1 MKHWLNQH
9 QQAFKLVLQ
18 RIFRHKLASLMMFCV
33 IGIALCLPGVLFVI
47 VNNLNQLA
55 GEVQSEPQI
64 SLFLKLDAGT
74 DTIKALDTQLK
85 KNPEVKS
92 YRFVSKETAWEQL
105 QQNENTSSVGL
116 SLSKNPLPDAY
127 FVHPKELNPEKISQ
141 LQTEMQSW
149 DGVDLAQAD
158 SNWIKRLFSILE
170 LGKKAVFLLAALF
183 GFALVAIIGNTTRLQ
198 IVTQHEEIEVS
209 RLMGATDGFIRRPFL
224 YAGAFYGLGGGTVA
238 CLMLSAVIAIF
249 NQSVAEISA
258 LYASDF
264 SLSLP
269 DIQITTVLVLSATFL
284 GWLGSYFAVGR
295 SLAKL
300 DNV

>member
-1 MKHWLNQH
+1 VKHWLNQH
-9 QQAFKLVLQ
+9 QQALKLVLQ

-47 VNNLNQLA
+47 VNNLNQLS
-55 GEVQSEPQI
+55 GQVQNEPQV
-64 SLFLKLDAGT
+64 SLFLKLDAS
-74 DTIKALDTQLK
+74 DETIKALGNQLK
-85 KNPEVKS
+85 HHPDVKS
-92 YRFVSKETAWEQL
+92 YHFVSKETAWEQL

-141 LQTEMQSW
+141 LQTEMQNW
-149 DGVDLAQAD
+149 DGVELAQAD

-170 LGKKAVFLLAALF
+170 LGKKAVVLLAALF

-198 IVTQHEEIEVS
+198 IATQHEEIEVS
-209 RLMGATDGFIRRPFL
+209 RLMGATDRFIRRTFL
-224 YAGAFYGLGGGTVA
+224 YAGAFYGLGGGSAA
-238 CLMLSAVIAIF
+238 CLMLAGVIAIF

-264 SLSLP
+264 SLNAP
-269 DIQITTVLVLSATFL
+269 DLNIIAIMILSATFL

-295 SLAKL
+295 SLAKF
-300 DNV
+300 DSV